1 MSGIINDEK
10 HEFVSEFV
18 NSSRELLDDV
28 EPQIIALEKKSN
40 AYGQVDP
47 EILNTIFRLFH
58 TLKGTAAFVDLQT
71 ITSVT
76 HEAETLLDI
85 FRKEKIDLQT
95 EHIDLLCRTSDFIR
109 NILDAVE
116 NQLDDKGFENIANE
130 IVIDLKSTI
139 TAVSSEAGGGRNLSP
154 ENFNGGP
161 APLPAAGGADKNERR
176 IGENNLLEKKD
187 SNGEEEE
194 EEEKGDNFDEAL
206 RLIITPEMKM
216 RFTQETCELCEEA
229 ELMLLA
235 FERVPDNLELAA
247 NAFRA
252 LHSIKGNAGFFGFAE
267 LEKIS
272 HAAEN
277 VLDSIRN
284 GAKKPDKNVMSVVL
298 TSIDYLRNGAKKIG
312 ENTRLDAEEAALLT
326 AALESL
332 NDENATNA
340 AEKENGFSTGKTGKI
355 IENNNGAADETGKD
369 SVSEN
374 TSGRAGREEES
385 AKEIQISTGA
395 PAAPTSLTTSTSTS
409 SLSSQYIRIDT
420 EKLDALLDLVGEMVI
435 AESMV
440 ANSPDLR
447 GLQLEKFE
455 KAIHHLNKITR
466 DIQETALAMRM
477 IPLSSTFHKME
488 RLVRDL
494 SNKFNKKI
502 KFEIVGEETEVD
514 KTIIEQISDPLVHI
528 IRNSIDHGLESNEER
543 VKAGKP
549 SAGVIRLEAK
559 HSAGEVWIIIE
570 DDGRGL
576 DREKIIKKAV
586 DNLLI
591 KGDGSE
597 LKDEEVWKL
606 IFEPGFS
613 TAEKVSNISGRGVG
627 MDVVKRNI
635 EKLRGRVDIR
645 TQKGGGTMIIL
656 RIPLTLAI
664 IDGMEIKVGNSRYI
678 IPISSIRQSFKTLPD
693 KISHT
698 PDGAEIVN
706 TRGELLPII
715 RLHSMYDIKPLHTK
729 IEDGLLI
736 IVENNE
742 KKCCLFV
749 DELIGQQQIVIK
761 GLSNY
766 LGHVR
771 GVSGCAIMGDGEI
784 SLILDIGDLVNSLET
799 ITAN

>member
-1 MSGIINDEK
+1 MSSIINDEK
-10 HEFVSEFV
+10 KEFVSEFV

-28 EPQIIALEKKSN
+28 EPQIMALEKSST
-40 AYGQVDP
+40 AYGEVDP

-58 TLKGTAAFVDLQT
+58 TLKGTASFVDLQT

-85 FRKEKIDLQT
+85 FRKEKINLQT
-95 EHIDLLCRTSDFIR
+95 EHVDLLCRTNDFIR
-109 NILDAVE
+109 NILDTVE
-116 NQLDDKGFENIANE
+116 KQLDDKGFEDVASG
-130 IVIDLKSTI
+130 IVIDLKNTI
-139 TAVSSEAGGGRNLSP
+139 AAVSGEAGAEKLSP
-154 ENFNGGP
+154 GNFSGNSVP
-161 APLPAAGGADKNERR
+161 QIKPAAAASEDTQQNAQEP
-176 IGENNLLEKKD
+176 ETEEAELEQELK
-187 SNGEEEE
+187 
-194 EEEKGDNFDEAL
+194 L
-206 RLIITPEMKM
+206 VITPEMQK
-216 RFTQETCELCEEA
+216 RFTQESHELCEEA

-267 LEKIS
+267 LEKVS
-272 HAAEN
+272 HAAETI
-277 VLDSIRN
+277 LDSLRS
-284 GAKKPDKNVMSVVL
+284 GAKKPDKNIMSAIL
-298 TSIDYLRNGAKKIG
+298 SAIDFIRNGAKKVADGLRIDAA
-312 ENTRLDAEEAALLT
+312 ETARLTEVLNSISG
-326 AALESL
+326 ESL
-332 NDENATNA
+332 GSGPNQSRPEGQDSS
-340 AEKENGFSTGKTGKI
+340 STGNAGESSKQS
-355 IENNNGAADETGKD
+355 EAQSADGAQK
-369 SVSEN
+369 SVSAA
-374 TSGRAGREEES
+374 TS
-385 AKEIQISTGA
+385 Q
-395 PAAPTSLTTSTSTS
+395 
-409 SLSSQYIRIDT
+409 QYIRIDT
-420 EKLDALLDLVGEMVI
+420 EKLDMLLDLVGEMVI

-447 GLQLEKFE
+447 GLQLEKFD

-502 KFEIVGEETEVD
+502 KLEIAGEETEVD

-528 IRNSIDHGLESNEER
+528 IRNSMDHGLESNEER
-543 VKAGKP
+543 IAAGKP
-549 SAGVIRLEAK
+549 PVGTVRLEAK

-576 DREKIIKKAV
+576 NREKIIKKAIE
-586 DNLLI
+586 NSLI
-591 KGDGSE
+591 RGDGSDM
-597 LKDEEVWKL
+597 KDEEVWKL

-645 TQKGGGTMIIL
+645 TQKNAGTMIIL

-664 IDGMEIKVGNSRYI
+664 IDGMEIQVGRARYI
-678 IPISSIRQSFKTLPD
+678 IPISSIRQSFKTTPD
-693 KISHT
+693 KITHT
-698 PDGAEIVN
+698 PDGTEVVN
-706 TRGELLPII
+706 VRGELLPVI
-715 RLHSMYDIKPLHTK
+715 RLHKMYNINSLYTK
-729 IEDGLLI
+729 LEEGLLI

-784 SLILDIGDLVNSLET
+784 SLILDIGDLINSVEMV
-799 ITAN
+799 TA

>member
-1 MSGIINDEK
+1 MSSIINDEK
-10 HEFVSEFV
+10 MEFIAEFV

-28 EPQIIALEKKSN
+28 EPQIIALEKSSN
-40 AYGQVDP
+40 AYGEVDP

-58 TLKGTAAFVDLQT
+58 TLKGTASFVDLQT

-85 FRKEKIDLQT
+85 FRKEKISLRT
-95 EHIDLLCRTSDFIR
+95 EHIDLLCRTNDFIR
-109 NILDAVE
+109 NILDTVE
-116 NQLDDKGFENIANE
+116 RQLDDKGFESIATQ
-130 IVIDLKSTI
+130 IVGDLKSTI
-139 TAVSSEAGGGRNLSP
+139 AAVSSENTPQNLSP
-154 ENFNGGP
+154 NNFSGASTLKASNADGETFQN
-161 APLPAAGGADKNERR
+161 APDGDKTAE
-176 IGENNLLEKKD
+176 EF
-187 SNGEEEE
+187 EEEL
-194 EEEKGDNFDEAL
+194 K
-206 RLIITPEMKM
+206 LIISPEMKT
-216 RFTQETCELCEEA
+216 RFTQETGELCEEA
-229 ELMLLA
+229 EMMLLA

-252 LHSIKGNAGFFGFAE
+252 LHSIKGNAGFFGFVE

-272 HAAEN
+272 HATEN
-277 VLDSIRN
+277 ILDSLRN
-284 GAKKPDKNVMSVVL
+284 ASRKPDKNLMSVIL
-298 TSIDYLRNGAKKIG
+298 TAIDYLRNGAKKINEG
-312 ENTRLDAEEAALLT
+312 LRINESETTNLLSS
-326 AALESL
+326 LESL
-332 NDENATNA
+332 NPSNPDNGKSNTETIATQDGINNIGNTGNDLKI
-340 AEKENGFSTGKTGKI
+340 EKT
-355 IENNNGAADETGKD
+355 ETAPNEETARDASKN
-369 SVSEN
+369 SV
-374 TSGRAGREEES
+374 
-385 AKEIQISTGA
+385 
-395 PAAPTSLTTSTSTS
+395 PAS
-409 SLSSQYIRIDT
+409 SVPQTSQYIRIDT
-420 EKLDALLDLVGEMVI
+420 DKLDSLLDLVGEMVI

-440 ANSPDLR
+440 ANCPELK
-447 GLQLEKFE
+447 GFQLEKFE

-502 KFEIVGEETEVD
+502 KLEIAGEETEVD

-543 VKAGKP
+543 IKSGKP
-549 SAGVIRLEAK
+549 AAGTIKIEAR

-576 DREKIIKKAV
+576 DRDKIIKKAIE
-586 DNLLI
+586 NSLI
-591 KGDGSE
+591 KSDGSD
-597 LKDEEVWKL
+597 LKDEEIWKL

-645 TQKGGGTMIIL
+645 TQKNAGTIIIL

-664 IDGMEIKVGNSRYI
+664 IDGMEIAVGKARYI
-678 IPISSIRQSFKTLPD
+678 IPINSIRQSFKTVQN

-698 PDGAEIVN
+698 PDGNEIVN
-706 TRGELLPII
+706 VRGELLPVI
-715 RLHSMYDIKPLHTK
+715 RLHKMYDIVPLYTK
-729 IEDGLLI
+729 LEDGLLI

-742 KKCCLFV
+742 QKCCLFV

-766 LGHVR
+766 LGRVR

-784 SLILDIGDLVNSLET
+784 SLILDIGDLISSIET
-799 ITAN
+799 AAI

>member
-1 MSGIINDEK
+1 MSSIINDEK
-10 HEFVSEFV
+10 KEFVSEFV

-28 EPQIIALEKKSN
+28 EPQIMALEKSST
-40 AYGQVDP
+40 AYGEVDP

-58 TLKGTAAFVDLQT
+58 TLKGTASFVDLQT

-85 FRKEKIDLQT
+85 FRKEKINLQT
-95 EHIDLLCRTSDFIR
+95 EHVDLLCRTNDFIR
-109 NILDAVE
+109 NILDTVE
-116 NQLDDKGFENIANE
+116 KQLDDKGFEDVASG
-130 IVIDLKSTI
+130 IVIDLKNTI
-139 TAVSSEAGGGRNLSP
+139 AAVSGEAGAEKLSP
-154 ENFNGGP
+154 GNFSGNSVP
-161 APLPAAGGADKNERR
+161 QIKPAAAASEDTQQNAQEP
-176 IGENNLLEKKD
+176 ETEEAELEQELK
-187 SNGEEEE
+187 
-194 EEEKGDNFDEAL
+194 L
-206 RLIITPEMKM
+206 VITPEMQK
-216 RFTQETCELCEEA
+216 RFTQESHELCEEA

-267 LEKIS
+267 LEKVS
-272 HAAEN
+272 HAAETI
-277 VLDSIRN
+277 LDSLRC
-284 GAKKPDKNVMSVVL
+284 GAKKPDKNIMSAIL
-298 TSIDYLRNGAKKIG
+298 SAIDFIRNGAKKVADGLRIDAA
-312 ENTRLDAEEAALLT
+312 ETSRLTEVLNSISG
-326 AALESL
+326 ESL
-332 NDENATNA
+332 GSGPNQSRPEGQDSS
-340 AEKENGFSTGKTGKI
+340 STGIAGESSKQSEAQAKTSDSQSSD
-355 IENNNGAADETGKD
+355 GAQKT
-369 SVSEN
+369 VSAA
-374 TSGRAGREEES
+374 TS
-385 AKEIQISTGA
+385 Q
-395 PAAPTSLTTSTSTS
+395 
-409 SLSSQYIRIDT
+409 QYIRIDT
-420 EKLDALLDLVGEMVI
+420 EKLDMLLDLVGEMVI

-447 GLQLEKFE
+447 GLQLEKFD

-502 KFEIVGEETEVD
+502 KLEIAGEETEVD

-528 IRNSIDHGLESNEER
+528 IRNSMDHGLESNEER
-543 VKAGKP
+543 IAAGKP
-549 SAGVIRLEAK
+549 PVGTVRLEAK

-576 DREKIIKKAV
+576 NREKIIKKAIE
-586 DNLLI
+586 NSLI
-591 KGDGSE
+591 RGDGSDM
-597 LKDEEVWKL
+597 KDEEVWKL

-645 TQKGGGTMIIL
+645 TQKNAGTMIIL

-664 IDGMEIKVGNSRYI
+664 IDGMEIQVGRARYI
-678 IPISSIRQSFKTLPD
+678 IPISSIRQSFKTTPD
-693 KISHT
+693 KITHT
-698 PDGAEIVN
+698 PDGTEVVN
-706 TRGELLPII
+706 VRGELLPVI
-715 RLHSMYDIKPLHTK
+715 RLHKMYNINSLYTK
-729 IEDGLLI
+729 LEEGLLI

-784 SLILDIGDLVNSLET
+784 SLILDIGDLINSVEMV
-799 ITAN
+799 TA

>member
-1 MSGIINDEK
+1 MSSIINDEK
-10 HEFVSEFV
+10 KEFVSEFV

-28 EPQIIALEKKSN
+28 EPQIMALEKSST
-40 AYGQVDP
+40 AYGEVDP

-58 TLKGTAAFVDLQT
+58 TLKGTASFVDLQT

-85 FRKEKIDLQT
+85 FRKEKINLQT
-95 EHIDLLCRTSDFIR
+95 EHVDLLCRTNDFIR
-109 NILDAVE
+109 NILDTVE
-116 NQLDDKGFENIANE
+116 KQLDDKGFEDVASG
-130 IVIDLKSTI
+130 IVVDLKNTI
-139 TAVSSEAGGGRNLSP
+139 AAVSGEAGAEKLSP
-154 ENFNGGP
+154 GNFSGNSVP
-161 APLPAAGGADKNERR
+161 QIKPAAAASEDTQQNAAGPDTEEAE
-176 IGENNLLEKKD
+176 LEQELK
-187 SNGEEEE
+187 
-194 EEEKGDNFDEAL
+194 L
-206 RLIITPEMKM
+206 VITPEMQK
-216 RFTQETCELCEEA
+216 RFTQESHELCEEA

-267 LEKIS
+267 LEKVS
-272 HAAEN
+272 HAAETI
-277 VLDSIRN
+277 LDSLRS
-284 GAKKPDKNVMSVVL
+284 GAKKPDKNIMSAIL
-298 TSIDYLRNGAKKIG
+298 SAIDFIRNGAKKVADGLRIDAA
-312 ENTRLDAEEAALLT
+312 ETARLTEVLNSISG
-326 AALESL
+326 ESL
-332 NDENATNA
+332 GSGPNQSRPEGQDSS
-340 AEKENGFSTGKTGKI
+340 STGNAGESSKQS
-355 IENNNGAADETGKD
+355 EAQSADGAQK
-369 SVSEN
+369 SVSAA
-374 TSGRAGREEES
+374 TS
-385 AKEIQISTGA
+385 Q
-395 PAAPTSLTTSTSTS
+395 
-409 SLSSQYIRIDT
+409 QYIRIDT
-420 EKLDALLDLVGEMVI
+420 EKLDMLLDLVGEMVI

-447 GLQLEKFE
+447 GLQLEKFD

-502 KFEIVGEETEVD
+502 KLEIAGEETEVD

-528 IRNSIDHGLESNEER
+528 IRNSMDHGLESNEER
-543 VKAGKP
+543 IAAGKP
-549 SAGVIRLEAK
+549 PVGTVRLEAK

-576 DREKIIKKAV
+576 NREKIIKKAIE
-586 DNLLI
+586 NSLI
-591 KGDGSE
+591 RGDGSDM
-597 LKDEEVWKL
+597 KDEEVWKL

-645 TQKGGGTMIIL
+645 TQKNAGTMIIL

-664 IDGMEIKVGNSRYI
+664 IDGMEIQVGRARYI
-678 IPISSIRQSFKTLPD
+678 IPISSIRQSFKTTPD
-693 KISHT
+693 KITHT
-698 PDGAEIVN
+698 PDGTEVVN
-706 TRGELLPII
+706 VRGELLPVI
-715 RLHSMYDIKPLHTK
+715 RLHKMYNINSLYTK
-729 IEDGLLI
+729 LEEGLLI

-784 SLILDIGDLVNSLET
+784 SLILDIGDLINSVEMV
-799 ITAN
+799 TA

>member
-1 MSGIINDEK
+1 MSSIIDDEK
-10 HEFVSEFV
+10 KEFVSEFV

-28 EPQIIALEKKSN
+28 EPHIIALEKSSS
-40 AYGQVDP
+40 AYGEVDP

-58 TLKGTAAFVDLQT
+58 TLKGTASFVDLQT

-85 FRKEKIDLQT
+85 FRKEKINLQT
-95 EHIDLLCRTSDFIR
+95 EHVDLLCRTNDFIR
-109 NILDAVE
+109 NILDVVE
-116 NQLDDKGFENIANE
+116 KQLDDKGFEAVASE
-130 IVIDLKSTI
+130 IVVDLKNTI
-139 TAVSSEAGGGRNLSP
+139 ASVSAEDGEGDKLSP
-154 ENFNGGP
+154 GNFSGVAGPIAMPQKNTVCAEKESLDRNGPENDVF
-161 APLPAAGGADKNERR
+161 
-176 IGENNLLEKKD
+176 
-187 SNGEEEE
+187 EEEL
-194 EEEKGDNFDEAL
+194 K
-206 RLIITPEMKM
+206 LIITPEMTT
-216 RFTQETCELCEEA
+216 RFTQETGELCEEA

-235 FERVPDNLELAA
+235 FERVPDKLELAA

-252 LHSIKGNAGFFGFAE
+252 LHSIKGNSGFFGYAE

-272 HAAEN
+272 HAAETI
-277 VLDSIRN
+277 LDSLRT
-284 GAKKPDKNVMSVVL
+284 GDKKPDKNIMSAIL
-298 TSIDYLRNGAKKIG
+298 ASIDFLRNGARKVTEGLKIDSCETAKLAEILGALGG
-312 ENTRLDAEEAALLT
+312 ESGLPSETIQIQAEPESIAFEASSEDLEKQP
-326 AALESL
+326 AAQY
-332 NDENATNA
+332 
-340 AEKENGFSTGKTGKI
+340 KTGD
-355 IENNNGAADETGKD
+355 GQAADAQTKTAVSS
-369 SVSEN
+369 SV
-374 TSGRAGREEES
+374 
-385 AKEIQISTGA
+385 
-395 PAAPTSLTTSTSTS
+395 PS
-409 SLSSQYIRIDT
+409 SSQQQYIRVDT

-440 ANSPDLR
+440 ANCPDLR
-447 GLQLEKFE
+447 GLQLEKFD
-455 KAIHHLNKITR
+455 KAVHHLNKITR

-477 IPLSSTFHKME
+477 IPLSSTFHKMD

-502 KFEIVGEETEVD
+502 ALEIAGEETEVD

-528 IRNSIDHGLESNEER
+528 IRNCIDHGLESNDER
-543 VKAGKP
+543 LKAGKSP
-549 SAGVIRLEAK
+549 VGTVKIEAK

-576 DREKIIKKAV
+576 NREKIIKKAV
-586 DNLLI
+586 ENSLI
-591 KGDGSE
+591 EGDGSD

-635 EKLRGRVDIR
+635 EKLRGRVDVR
-645 TQKGGGTMIIL
+645 SQKGAGTMIIL

-664 IDGMEIKVGNSRYI
+664 IDGMEIQVGGARYI
-678 IPISSIRQSFKTLPD
+678 IPISSIRQSFKTRAD
-693 KISHT
+693 KITHT
-698 PDGAEIVN
+698 PDGTEVVN
-706 TRGELLPII
+706 VRGELLPVV
-715 RLHSMYDIKPLHTK
+715 RLHRMYGIVSVHERL
-729 IEDGLLI
+729 EDGLLI

-749 DELIGQQQIVIK
+749 DELIGQQQVVIK

-784 SLILDIGDLVNSLET
+784 SLILDIGDLISSVES
-799 ITAN
+799 AVA

>member
-1 MSGIINDEK
+1 MSSIINDEK
-10 HEFVSEFV
+10 QEFVAEFV

-28 EPQIIALEKKSN
+28 EPQIMALEKSSDTH
-40 AYGQVDP
+40 GQLDP

-58 TLKGTAAFVDLQT
+58 TLKGSASFVDLQT

-85 FRKEKIDLQT
+85 FRKEKVSLQT

-109 NILDAVE
+109 NILDTVE
-116 NQLDDKGFENIANE
+116 NQLDDKGFENVASE
-130 IVIDLKSTI
+130 IVIDLKNTI
-139 TAVSSEAGGGRNLSP
+139 AAVSSETESGHKLSP
-154 ENFNGGP
+154 VNFNGGGAP
-161 APLPAAGGADKNERR
+161 ATIKTGVDKNLRR
-176 IGENNLLEKKD
+176 AYEKAAPEKD
-187 SNGEEEE
+187 VNTGEEYNYFEE
-194 EEEKGDNFDEAL
+194 ELK
-206 RLIITPEMKM
+206 IMITPEMKA
-216 RFTQETCELCEEA
+216 RFTQETGDLCEEA

-235 FERVPDNLELAA
+235 FERVPDKLELAA

-284 GAKKPDKNVMSVVL
+284 GAKRPDKNIMSVIL
-298 TSIDYLRNGAKKIG
+298 SSIDYLRNGAKNIG
-312 ENTRLDAEEAALLT
+312 ENASVDANETARLT

-332 NDENATNA
+332 NDENFNPDEKRNDQLNNKA
-340 AEKENGFSTGKTGKI
+340 AVIIEDEYAASAETENGVESEKSDSRVKSNDG
-355 IENNNGAADETGKD
+355 GAVRETQK
-369 SVSEN
+369 SP
-374 TSGRAGREEES
+374 A
-385 AKEIQISTGA
+385 A
-395 PAAPTSLTTSTSTS
+395 PAASA
-409 SLSSQYIRIDT
+409 SQFIRIDT
-420 EKLDALLDLVGEMVI
+420 EKLDTLLDLVGEMVI

-440 ANSPDLR
+440 ANCPDLK

-502 KFEIVGEETEVD
+502 KLEIAGEETEVD

-543 VKAGKP
+543 VRAGKP
-549 SAGVIRLEAK
+549 STGTIRIEAK

-576 DREKIIKKAV
+576 NREKIIKKAV
-586 DNLLI
+586 ENSLI

-627 MDVVKRNI
+627 MDVVRRNI
-635 EKLRGRVDIR
+635 EKIRGRIDVR
-645 TQKGGGTMIIL
+645 TQKDAGTMIIL

-664 IDGMEIKVGNSRYI
+664 IDGMEIAIGKARYI
-678 IPISSIRQSFKTLPD
+678 IPISSIRQSFKTTSN
-693 KISHT
+693 KITHT
-698 PDGAEIVN
+698 PDGNEIVN
-706 TRGELLPII
+706 VRGELLPVI
-715 RLHSMYDIKPLHTK
+715 RLHKMYNIKSSYSKL
-729 IEDGLLI
+729 EDGLLI

-771 GVSGCAIMGDGEI
+771 GVSGCAIMGDGEV
-784 SLILDIGDLVNSLET
+784 SLILDIGDLISSVELSV
-799 ITAN
+799 AA

>member
-1 MSGIINDEK
+1 MSSIIDEEK
-10 HEFVSEFV
+10 KEFVSEFV

-28 EPQIIALEKKSN
+28 EPQIIALEKSSS
-40 AYGQVDP
+40 AYGEVDP

-85 FRKEKIDLQT
+85 FRKEKINLKTD
-95 EHIDLLCRTSDFIR
+95 HVDLLCRTSDFIR
-109 NILDAVE
+109 NILDNVE
-116 NQLDDKGFENIANE
+116 KQLDDKGFESVASA
-130 IVIDLKSTI
+130 IVGDLKSTI
-139 TAVSSEAGGGRNLSP
+139 ASVSGDCGQGERLSP
-154 ENFNGGP
+154 ANF
-161 APLPAAGGADKNERR
+161 AAGAAPIVSKK
-176 IGENNLLEKKD
+176 ENTASESSRPSTPSASPD
-187 SNGEEEE
+187 AAEESFEEEL
-194 EEEKGDNFDEAL
+194 KL
-206 RLIITPEMKM
+206 VITPEMTA
-216 RFTQETCELCEEA
+216 RFMQETGELCEEA

-235 FERVPDNLELAA
+235 FERVPDKLELAA

-252 LHSIKGNAGFFGFAE
+252 LHSIKGNAGFFGYAD

-277 VLDSIRN
+277 ILDSLRS
-284 GAKKPDKNVMSVVL
+284 GSRVPDKNIMSAIL
-298 TSIDYLRNGAKKIG
+298 SAIDYLRGGARKVTEGTGI
-312 ENTRLDAEEAALLT
+312 D
-326 AALESL
+326 
-332 NDENATNA
+332 A
-340 AEKENGFSTGKTGKI
+340 AETVRLFETLCSLGGGDAVSEISAAGVSAESSALPAGSGESEKDASAKPKSDEGP
-355 IENNNGAADETGKD
+355 AADAQSK
-369 SVSEN
+369 
-374 TSGRAGREEES
+374 A
-385 AKEIQISTGA
+385 QA
-395 PAAPTSLTTSTSTS
+395 P
-409 SLSSQYIRIDT
+409 SLSAPSSSQQQYIRIDT

-440 ANSPDLR
+440 ANCPDLR
-447 GLQLEKFE
+447 GLQLEKFD

-502 KFEIVGEETEVD
+502 KLEIAGEETEVD

-543 VKAGKP
+543 AKLGKP
-549 SAGVIRLEAK
+549 ATGTIKLEAK
-559 HSAGEVWIIIE
+559 HSAGEVWIIVE

-576 DREKIIKKAV
+576 NREKIIKKAV
-586 DNLLI
+586 ENSLI
-591 KGDGSE
+591 KGDGSDM
-597 LKDEEVWKL
+597 KDEEVWKL

-645 TQKGGGTMIIL
+645 TIGGKGTMIIL

-664 IDGMEIKVGNSRYI
+664 IDGMEIQVGKARYI
-678 IPISSIRQSFKTLPD
+678 IPISSIRQSFKAHSD

-698 PDGAEIVN
+698 PDGTEVVN
-706 TRGELLPII
+706 VRGELLPVV
-715 RLHSMYDIKPLHTK
+715 RLHRMYGIPSIHERL
-729 IEDGLLI
+729 EDGLLI

-784 SLILDIGDLVNSLET
+784 SLILDIGDLIASVEE
-799 ITAN
+799 AAA

>member
-1 MSGIINDEK
+1 MSSIINDEK
-10 HEFVSEFV
+10 QEFVSEFV

-28 EPQIIALEKKSN
+28 EPQILALEKSSD
-40 AYGQVDP
+40 AYGELDP

-85 FRKEKIDLQT
+85 FRTEKVSLQT
-95 EHIDLLCRTSDFIR
+95 NHIDLLCRTSDFIR
-109 NILDAVE
+109 TILDTVE
-116 NQLDDKGFENIANE
+116 KQLDDKGFENIASE
-130 IVIDLKSTI
+130 IVVDLKNTI
-139 TAVSSEAGGGRNLSP
+139 AAVSLETGGGQKLSP
-154 ENFNGGP
+154 ENFNEGT
-161 APLPAAGGADKNERR
+161 APAAVKAAVDKSAGPSAKKEDNEVEE
-176 IGENNLLEKKD
+176 ENNF
-187 SNGEEEE
+187 EEEL
-194 EEEKGDNFDEAL
+194 KL
-206 RLIITPEMKM
+206 MITPEMKA
-216 RFTQETCELCEEA
+216 RFTQETGELCEEA

-272 HAAEN
+272 HATEN
-277 VLDSIRN
+277 ILDSLRSDT
-284 GAKKPDKNVMSVVL
+284 KQPDKNIMSVIL
-298 TSIDYLRNGAKKIG
+298 ASIDYLRNGAKKIN
-312 ENTRLDAEEAALLT
+312 ENTGIDANETARLA

-332 NDENATNA
+332 NNENNSLSDKAS
-340 AEKENGFSTGKTGKI
+340 EI
-355 IENNNGAADETGKD
+355 IEPEDAASAETKN
-369 SVSEN
+369 SPESEN
-374 TSGRAGREEES
+374 SDDQIKLNDGGAKDIQKS
-385 AKEIQISTGA
+385 AA
-395 PAAPTSLTTSTSTS
+395 TSTVSA
-409 SLSSQYIRIDT
+409 SQYIRIDT
-420 EKLDALLDLVGEMVI
+420 EKLDSLLDLVGEMVI

-440 ANSPDLR
+440 ANCPDLK

-502 KFEIVGEETEVD
+502 KLEIAGEETEVD
-514 KTIIEQISDPLVHI
+514 KTIIEQISDPLVHV
-528 IRNSIDHGLESNEER
+528 IRNSIDHGLESNEDR

-549 SAGVIRLEAK
+549 SAGTIRIEAK

-576 DREKIIKKAV
+576 NREKIIKKAV
-586 DNLLI
+586 ESSLI
-591 KGDGSE
+591 KGDGSD

-627 MDVVKRNI
+627 MDVVRRNI
-635 EKLRGRVDIR
+635 EKIRGRVDIR
-645 TQKGGGTMIIL
+645 TQKDTGTMIIL

-664 IDGMEIKVGNSRYI
+664 IDGMEIKVGNARYI
-678 IPISSIRQSFKTLPD
+678 IPIGSIRQSFKTMPG

-698 PDGAEIVN
+698 PDSTEIVN
-706 TRGELLPII
+706 VRGELLPVI
-715 RLHSMYDIKPLHTK
+715 RLHKMYDIEPQYTNL
-729 IEDGLLI
+729 EEGLLI

-771 GVSGCAIMGDGEI
+771 GVSGCAIMGDGEV
-784 SLILDIGDLVNSLET
+784 SLILDIGDLINSVELSA
-799 ITAN
+799 TA

>member
-1 MSGIINDEK
+1 MSNIINDEK
-10 HEFVSEFV
+10 QEFVSEFV

-28 EPQIIALEKKSN
+28 EPQILALEKSSD
-40 AYGQVDP
+40 AYGQLDP

-85 FRKEKIDLQT
+85 FRKEKVGLQT

-109 NILDAVE
+109 NILDTVE
-116 NQLDDKGFENIANE
+116 NQLDDKGFENIASE
-130 IVIDLKSTI
+130 IVVDLKNTI
-139 TAVSSEAGGGRNLSP
+139 AAVSSETGGGQNLSP
-154 ENFNGGP
+154 ENFNGGAAP
-161 APLPAAGGADKNERR
+161 ASIKGAVVKNTGQNTEKPAVEAKKETDNTQE
-176 IGENNLLEKKD
+176 ENNF
-187 SNGEEEE
+187 EEEL
-194 EEEKGDNFDEAL
+194 KL
-206 RLIITPEMKM
+206 VITPEMQA
-216 RFTQETCELCEEA
+216 RFTQETGELCEEA

-277 VLDSIRN
+277 ILDSLRN
-284 GAKKPDKNVMSVVL
+284 GAKQPDKNIMSVIL
-298 TSIDYLRNGAKKIG
+298 ASIDYLRNGAKKIS
-312 ENTRLDAEEAALLT
+312 ENSAIDENETAKLT

-332 NDENATNA
+332 NNEGIDST
-340 AEKENGFSTGKTGKI
+340 EKENNSLSNSSPAMSSPESGEADGAK
-355 IENNNGAADETGKD
+355 NGLE
-369 SVSEN
+369 SEN
-374 TSGRAGREEES
+374 LDG
-385 AKEIQISTGA
+385 QIKPND
-395 PAAPTSLTTSTSTS
+395 PAAKDIQKSSAASIAST
-409 SLSSQYIRIDT
+409 SQYIRIDT

-440 ANSPDLR
+440 ANCPDLK

-502 KFEIVGEETEVD
+502 KLEIAGEETEVD
-514 KTIIEQISDPLVHI
+514 KTIIEQISDPLVHV
-528 IRNSIDHGLESNEER
+528 IRNSIDHGLESNEDR

-549 SAGVIRLEAK
+549 SAGTIRIEAK

-576 DREKIIKKAV
+576 NREKIIKKAV
-586 DNLLI
+586 ENSLI

-635 EKLRGRVDIR
+635 EKLRGRVDVR
-645 TQKGGGTMIIL
+645 TQKGAGTMIIL

-664 IDGMEIKVGNSRYI
+664 IDGMEIAVGNARYI
-678 IPISSIRQSFKTLPD
+678 IPIGSIRQSFKTMPD

-698 PDGAEIVN
+698 PDGTEIVN
-706 TRGELLPII
+706 VRGELLPVI
-715 RLHSMYDIKPLHTK
+715 RLHQMYDIKSLYTK
-729 IEDGLLI
+729 LEDGLLI

-771 GVSGCAIMGDGEI
+771 GVSGCAIMGDGEV
-784 SLILDIGDLVNSLET
+784 SLILDIGDLINSMELSV
-799 ITAN
+799 TA